1 MKKFIFTFMV
11 LIISVLFVIN
21 ASAETYLKGDINMD
35 GQISAADAR
44 LVLRAGASLDIIS
57 ETQKLISDMN
67 DDGKVTAADA
77 RTVLRIS
84 AKIESGKGEIIVG
97 ETPTEPVKKTEL
109 LSGIGMSIDDFMKKF
124 GGMREID
131 TADNT
136 ISYTNDYVTVVS
148 DPEMIHSGNISSIN
162 VTGGDYMLCGVYA
175 GMPSANAVS
184 SLKADRWIVQQE
196 TSVQII
202 LSKNGMC
209 LKIAVADNTVTFVE
223 YYLSFSLVNPDNSDT
238 ETQPSESTTK
248 PSDNTTKPS
257 ESTTKPSESTTT
269 NEALNNLPAQAK
281 AYISGEF
288 GLKGYSYNKDQKDP
302 VEMHV
307 SKDKVKAGMAM
318 KMDDGST
325 MNVDVI
331 IRDMNKNKPKMF
343 IACRETKMF
352 CEVDSITMLLL
363 NLNPEDLKLS
373 AEFVDL
379 NKVKITQTTAKE
391 GNTIFTVYNIKSDV
405 DSCDIYMIGEDIKR
419 VYNYDKAGVLKN
431 RIDIDEFYPYV
442 SDSDFSLNNYKKG
455 SLLEI
460 FGLKGS
466 IGDLLGN

>member
-1 MKKFIFTFMV
+1 MKKIIFT
-11 LIISVLFVIN
+11 LIAVMLSILFVIN
-21 ASAETYLKGDINMD
+21 ASAETYLKGDVNMD
-35 GQISAADAR
+35 GKVNASDAR
-44 LVLRAGASLDIIS
+44 LVLRVGASLDKIS
-57 ETQKLISDMN
+57 ETQKLICDMN
-67 DDGKVTAADA
+67 DDGKITAADA

-84 AKIESGKGEIIVG
+84 AKIEPGKGEIIIG
-97 ETPTEPVKKTEL
+97 ETPSETVDKTEL

-124 GGMREID
+124 GGMRELD

-175 GMPSANAVS
+175 GMPSANALS
-184 SLKADRWIVQQE
+184 SLKADKWIVQQE
-196 TSVQII
+196 TSAQII

-209 LKIAVADNTVTFVE
+209 MKIAVADNTVTFVE
-223 YYLSFSLVNPDNSDT
+223 YYLAFSLVNPDNSDT

-248 PSDNTTKPS
+248 PSESTTKPS

-269 NEALNNLPAQAK
+269 NEAYNNLPEQAK

-288 GLKGYSYNKDQKDP
+288 GLKGYSYNKDQRDP
-302 VEMHV
+302 VEMYV
-307 SKDKVKAGMAM
+307 SKNKVKAGMAM
-318 KMDDGST
+318 KMDDGSLLNT
-325 MNVDVI
+325 DVI
-331 IRDMNKNKPKMF
+331 IRDMNTKPKMF

-363 NLNPEDLKLS
+363 NLKPDDLKLN
-373 AEFVDL
+373 ADFVDL
-379 NKVKITQTTAKE
+379 NKVKITQTSAKE
-391 GNTIFTVYNIKSDV
+391 GNTIYTVYNIKSDV

-419 VYNYDKAGVLKN
+419 VYNYDKSGILKN
-431 RIDIDEFYPYV
+431 RIDIDEFYPSV

-466 IGDLLGN
+466 IGDLL